1 MTVSASLKYFEGGN
15 RLAVIAVPVFGIGL
29 VIFYD
34 QAATFVGKFG
44 IDAQVVYSYV
54 FNIFAIEFG
63 ALLSLF
69 ALLACRPT
77 QYLER
82 IRNTMAFRN
91 LMSNIKITLSAFAV
105 CIFYTFALGVLKL
118 EPGKELDFPS
128 MIFLAWFIMSALVTI
143 FYARTIRLTFL
154 ALT

>member
-1 MTVSASLKYFEGGN
+1 MMTRVALKYLEGGN
-15 RLAVIAVPVFGIGL
+15 RLAAIVVPVFAAVLL
-29 VIFYD
+29 VFYN
-34 QAATFVGKFG
+34 QVANIVGQYS
-44 IDAQVVYSYV
+44 IDTQVLYSYV

-82 IRNTMAFRN
+82 IRNTASSQI
-91 LMSNIKITLSAFAV
+91 LMWNMKITLTLFAV
-105 CIFYTFALGVLKL
+105 CISFTFALGGFKL
-118 EPGKELDFPS
+118 EPEKWLVLRS
-128 MIFLAWFIMSALVTI
+128 VIFLVWLAVSALVTT
-143 FYARTIRLTFL
+143 FYVRTIRLTFL